1 MRRLLASEL
10 LHLSAYSLAR
20 SSPDSQEDF
29 LIAYGIV
36 FSRLEIQPE
45 GMSSMNV
52 TPPVSQSG
60 MAMLHE
66 YAGIVRRNKWL
77 ILGCVTL
84 SAILAWGYCV
94 IAPNY
99 YRSETLI
106 VAEGQKQLEN
116 VVQDAGEEK
125 FEQRLFI
132 IQRQIMS
139 RDFLGDIAREFNLY
153 PKEREEGDEAVQELS
168 RAVMVERIKT
178 DQAGNVLPVGSDIEA
193 FTVSFMHQV
202 PRTAMQVTARIAKK
216 FIDENIKEREY
227 EAEGTL
233 RFLDDELRRIKLEL
247 EKKEEQITGFKKSH
261 TGELPQQ
268 TDASFRSLD
277 KLDNE
282 INSVNESLQRHSDRL
297 VMLEKAV
304 QEYHLYGWQN
314 PAFGTASTAPDPL
327 FHQLKELRDKLV
339 KLKAEFRD
347 EYPEVLLTK
356 EEIRKVEAELVES
369 YGPEAIRPDKTPRDP
384 YIQNLLKLQGDEK
397 SELSLSKQRLA
408 ILHASQKDHEKRVE
422 RSPVIEQDLLVLERD
437 YSSMKAN
444 YATLLDK
451 RLHAR
456 VTENMEKQQKNGKF
470 RILDSASFPRAPSK
484 PNRPRVLVLGFLFG
498 CVLGAGLSVM
508 RERLSPQ
515 FRGPEDVDLLA
526 GPQLLAAIPDFSF
539 LWSSMK
545 GQRHV
550 PYPYLW
556 GQSLGGTVGSQL
568 EVTKAKRPQGYPQ
581 NGNHY
586 EKRFVAK
593 LFPHSMAAE
602 QYRVAAARL
611 QLLSTD
617 EGPRVVAVTSAIKGE
632 GKTTTVINLG
642 FTLARDFGKRVLLL
656 DCDLVCPELKHFSET
671 PSKYGLVDCFRG
683 DILVEEAMTS
693 FTEAPCW
700 IMPTGEIGPGS
711 TELLKTGPLDRVL
724 SQLREKFDYILIN
737 APPILPVATMNVLE
751 RHTDFL
757 LLVVRANLTSQ
768 QDVKRALD
776 SLRASNPIH
785 VILNCV
791 PMRSLPYYMTE
802 YSVLESRSPV

>member
-1 MRRLLASEL
+1 MKE
-10 LHLSAYSLAR
+10 
-20 SSPDSQEDF
+20 
-29 LIAYGIV
+29 
-36 FSRLEIQPE
+36 
-45 GMSSMNV
+45 

-60 MAMLHE
+60 TAIMHE
-66 YAGIVRRNKWL
+66 YAGIVRRSKWL

-99 YRSETLI
+99 YRSEALI
-106 VAEGQKQLEN
+106 VAENQKQLEN
-116 VVQDAGEEK
+116 VVHEAGEGN

-132 IQRQIMS
+132 IQREIINQ
-139 RDFLGDIAREFNLY
+139 DFLSDIAREFNPY
-153 PKEREEGDEAVQELS
+153 PKELEEGGEAF
-168 RAVMVERIKT
+168 AVLTLTNAIKVERVKL
-178 DQAGNVLPVGSDIEA
+178 DQAGNVFTGVSGPEA
-193 FTVSFMHQV
+193 FTVSFMHQD
-202 PRTAMQVTARIAKK
+202 PRTAMKVTARIAEK
-216 FIDENIKEREY
+216 FIEQTIKEREY

-233 RFLDDELRRIKLEL
+233 RFLEDEMRRIKLEL
-247 EKKEEQITGFKKSH
+247 EKKEEQISEFKKLH
-261 TGELPQQ
+261 TGELPQR
-268 TDASFRSLD
+268 TDASFRSLER
-277 KLDNE
+277 LESE
-282 INSVNESLQRHSDRL
+282 ISLVNESIQRHSDRL
-297 VMLEKAV
+297 AMLQQVV
-304 QEYHLYGWQN
+304 QEYQLYGSQN
-314 PAFGTASTAPDPL
+314 PAFGTASMEPPDPL
-327 FHQLKELRDKLV
+327 FRQLKELRDKLV

-347 EYPEVLLTK
+347 EYPEVILTK
-356 EEIRKVEAELVES
+356 AEIRKVEEELVES
-369 YGPEAIRPDKTPRDP
+369 HGTDAIRPDKTPRDP
-384 YIQNLLKLQGDEK
+384 YVQNLLKLQSDEK
-397 SELSLSKQRLA
+397 SELSLSKRRLE
-408 ILHASQKDHEKRVE
+408 ILQASRKDHEKRVE
-422 RSPVIEQDLLVLERD
+422 RSPEVEQDLLVLERD
-437 YSSMKAN
+437 YGSMKAN

-456 VTENMEKQQKNGKF
+456 VTENMEKQQKNGRF
-470 RILDSASFPRAPSK
+470 RILEPAGLPRAPSI

-498 CVLGAGLSVM
+498 CVLGVGFSVM

-545 GQRHV
+545 GQRYV
-550 PYPYLW
+550 PNPYLRR
-556 GQSLGGTVGSQL
+556 QPLGGTVGSQL

-581 NGNHY
+581 NGDRY
-586 EKRFVAK
+586 ERRFVAK

-656 DCDLVCPELKHFSET
+656 DCDFVFPELKHFSET
-671 PSKYGLVDCFRG
+671 PTKYGLVDCFRSN
-683 DILVEEAMTS
+683 IPVEEAMTS
-693 FTEAPCW
+693 FTEVPCW

-802 YSVLESRSPV
+802 YSVLESRTPV